1 MEHTYNL
8 IERSEVNSD
17 AIRIRAGDQQRG
29 NLQRDRGCGSR
40 KISRRRL
47 VLISGG
53 DSAAQFLEIGFD
65 GIMQAIVARVVSP
78 EWNNRTNAIVP
89 HERDNRLSFAHVIW
103 TKAKDVVARN
113 RERGSGATLA
123 NYQNVMGISIRLD
136 HRDLG
141 A

>member
-1 MEHTYNL
+1 
-8 IERSEVNSD
+8 V
-17 AIRIRAGDQQRG
+17 
-29 NLQRDRGCGSR
+29 
-40 KISRRRL
+40 
-47 VLISGG
+47 
-53 DSAAQFLEIGFD
+53 
-65 GIMQAIVARVVSP
+65 QAVVASVVSP
-78 EWNNRTNAIVP
+78 EWNNRANAVVP
-89 HERDNRLSFAHVIW
+89 HKRDNGLSFAPVIW